1 MFVYVDKPRWV
12 TSFDIVYQI
21 RKKFE
26 KQKVWHSGTLDPF
39 ATWLMILAVG
49 KDTKNLTKFIWLDKE
64 YIAEIDLSKESDTR
78 DMEYRSEIKNYELKI
93 ENWKNGIIIED
104 KFYEAPDLADV
115 LKILNQLVPIY
126 NLPLP
131 AFSAKKVKWKRLYEM
146 ARKWKISEEFRE
158 MKIYEYEILKY
169 EFPIIEVRFKVW
181 SGTYIR
187 SIAYRLGKQLGTW
200 WLLSWLKRTK
210 VWDYDMMNMKLD
222 EKINFERKDR
232 KYEMKFCVKDWD
244 NIENIP

>member
-12 TSFDIVYQI
+12 TSFDIVYQV

-49 KDTKNLTKFIWLDKE
+49 KDTKNLTKFIGLDKE

-78 DMEYRSEIKNYELKI
+78 DMEYRDTLIEHEVWKEKDEVKWIILEWKKI
-93 ENWKNGIIIED
+93 EKPDQNMLIEILD
-104 KFYEAPDLADV
+104 K
-115 LKILNQLVPIY
+115 LVPNY

-146 ARKWKISEEFRE
+146 ARKWNIAEEFRE

-169 EFPIIEVRFKVW
+169 EFPVVEVRFKVW

-187 SIAYRLGKQLGTW
+187 SIAYRLGKQLWTG
-200 WLLSWLKRTK
+200 WLLSWLKRTS
-210 VWDYDMMNMKLD
+210 VWEYDMTKMDLN
-222 EKINFERKDR
+222 EKIIFERKE
-232 KYEMKFCVKDWD
+232 KTYEMNFCVKD
-244 NIENIP
+244 EELVS

>member
-26 KQKVWHSGTLDPF
+26 KQKVWHSWTLDPF

-49 KDTKNLTKFIWLDKE
+49 KDTKNLTKFIGLDKE

-78 DMEYRSEIKNYELKI
+78 DMEYRSEIRNYELKI

-104 KFYEAPDLADV
+104 KFHIAPDKNKLIE
-115 LKILNQLVPIY
+115 ILDKLVPNY

-131 AFSAKKVKWKRLYEM
+131 AFSAKKVNGKRLYES
-146 ARKWKISEEFRE
+146 ARKWNIAEEWRE

-169 EFPIIEVRFKVW
+169 EFPVIEIRFKVW

-187 SIAYRLGKQLGTW
+187 SIAYRLGKQLWTG
-200 WLLSWLKRTK
+200 WLLSWLKRTS
-210 VWDYDMMNMKLD
+210 VWEYDINKMDLN
-222 EKINFERKDR
+222 EKINFERKW
-232 KYEMKFCVKDWD
+232 KNYEMSYRVEDKE
-244 NIENIP
+244 I

>member
-78 DMEYRSEIKNYELKI
+78 DMEHRDMLVEHEIWREKNEIKWIIVE
-93 ENWKNGIIIED
+93 WKKTEKPDQNKLVEILD
-104 KFYEAPDLADV
+104 K
-115 LKILNQLVPIY
+115 LVPNY

-131 AFSAKKVKWKRLYEM
+131 AFSAKKVNWKRLYES
-146 ARKWKISEEFRE
+146 ARKGKIAEEWRE

-169 EFPIIEVRFKVW
+169 EFPIVEVRFKVW

-187 SIAYRLGKQLGTW
+187 SIAYRLGKQLWTG
-200 WLLSWLKRTK
+200 WLLSWLRRTS
-210 VWDYDMMNMKLD
+210 VWEYDMTKMDLN
-222 EKINFERKDR
+222 EKTNFERKW
-232 KYEMKFCVKDWD
+232 KNYEMNYRV
-244 NIENIP
+244 ENLES

>member
-49 KDTKNLTKFIWLDKE
+49 KDTKNLTKFIGLDKE

-78 DMEYRSEIKNYELKI
+78 DMEHRDMLVEHEIWREKDEVKWIILEWKKI
-93 ENWKNGIIIED
+93 EKPNQNKLVEILD
-104 KFYEAPDLADV
+104 K
-115 LKILNQLVPIY
+115 LVPNY

-131 AFSAKKVKWKRLYEM
+131 AFSAKKVNWKRLYES
-146 ARKWKISEEFRE
+146 ARKGKIAEEWRE

-169 EFPIIEVRFKVW
+169 EFPIVEVRFKVW

-187 SIAYRLGKQLGTW
+187 SIAYRLGKQLWTG
-200 WLLSWLKRTK
+200 WLLSWLRRTS
-210 VWDYDMMNMKLD
+210 VWEYDMTKMDLN
-222 EKINFERKDR
+222 ERTNFERKW
-232 KYEMKFCVKDWD
+232 KNYEMNYRV
-244 NIENIP
+244 ENLES

>member
-1 MFVYVDKPRWV
+1 MNFMFVYVDKPRWV

-49 KDTKNLTKFIWLDKE
+49 KDTKNLQKFIWLDKE
-64 YIAEIDLSKESDTR
+64 YIAKIDFSKDSDTR
-78 DMEYRSEIKNYELKI
+78 DMEYRDILVEHEIRMEKDEVKWIILDWKKI
-93 ENWKNGIIIED
+93 EKPNQNKLVEILDQII
-104 KFYEAPDLADV
+104 P
-115 LKILNQLVPIY
+115 NY

-158 MKIYEYEILKY
+158 MKIYEYDILKY
-169 EFPIIEVRFKVW
+169 EFPIAEIRFKVG

-187 SIAYRLGKQLGTW
+187 SIAYRLGKQLWTGW
-200 WLLSWLKRTK
+200 ILAWLIRTK
-210 VWDYDMMNMKLD
+210 VWDYDMLEMNLD
-222 EKINFERKDR
+222 EKIIFERKW
-232 KYEMKFCVKDWD
+232 KEYEMKFKV
-244 NIENIP
+244 ENL

>member
-49 KDTKNLTKFIWLDKE
+49 KDTKNLTRFIWLDKE

-78 DMEYRSEIKNYELKI
+78 DMEHRDMLIEHEIWREKDEVR
-93 ENWKNGIIIED
+93 WIIIEWKKIEKPSQNKLIESLD
-104 KFYEAPDLADV
+104 K
-115 LKILNQLVPIY
+115 LVPSY

-131 AFSAKKVKWKRLYEM
+131 AFSAKKVDGKRLYES
-146 ARKWKISEEFRE
+146 ARKWKIAEEFRE

-169 EFPIIEVRFKVW
+169 EFPVIEIRFKVW

-187 SIAYRLGKQLGTW
+187 SIAYRLGKQQWTW
-200 WLLSWLKRTK
+200 WLLSGLKRIK
-210 VWDYDMMNMKLD
+210 IWDYDMTKMDLN
-222 EKINFERKDR
+222 EKIDFERKW
-232 KYEMKFCVKDWD
+232 KNYQLSYKI
-244 NIENIP
+244 IE